1 MFGGLRK
8 STYLCVKL
16 TQKPMKNVER
26 IVVMGG
32 SFNPPTIA
40 HQKLMKDAMK
50 AVEADLGFF
59 VPVSDAYLKRKM
71 RYNKSAIVLPPQ
83 LRIDMVKCM
92 CVDRS
97 MKVCDL
103 EMGTIK
109 ARSLETLMAIQEEYP
124 SAQIYFIMGD
134 DKIKLLVHLC
144 KKKEFREN
152 FKVILYSRDD
162 ANLTYTL
169 DGLKISKEYMRSIVM
184 CPQPEGIAGVSS
196 SLIRERLIHG
206 ESFDDMLPAGV
217 GEMLNAYSNTVVP
230 QEDNNEDNSMQN
242 MKYSV
247 EVIKQIVCANP
258 EVQFVYFWGHMPAM
272 NGVTSTCLSQWYDTA
287 FEIDG
292 IKYHTAEQ
300 YMMAQKA
307 LLFNDTEVYHEIMS
321 ADNPRDYKKLG
332 RKIRNFDGK
341 VWDTKKYEIVV
352 EGNKAKFSQTPE
364 FKEFLLSTGD
374 AILVE
379 ASPYDRIWGIGLYP
393 AQAAKGTVDQW
404 RGLYLLGCALMEV
417 RDWLRES

>member
-1 MFGGLRK
+1 
-8 STYLCVKL
+8 
-16 TQKPMKNVER
+16 MKNIER

-40 HQKLMKDAMK
+40 HQELMKDAMK
-50 AVEADLGFF
+50 AVDAELGFF

-71 RYNKSAIVLPPQ
+71 RYNKSAMVLPPQ

-92 CVDRS
+92 CADGS
-97 MKVCDL
+97 MQVCDL
-103 EMGTIK
+103 EMGTVK
-109 ARSLETLMAIQEEYP
+109 ARTLETLMAIQQEYP
-124 SAQIYFIMGD
+124 FAEIYFIMGD
-134 DKIKLLVHLC
+134 DKMNLLVHLY
-144 KKKEFREN
+144 KKREFRDN
-152 FKVILYSRDD
+152 FKVILYSR
-162 ANLTYTL
+162 NGSSLTSTL
-169 DGLKISKEYMRSIVM
+169 EGVRISKEFMNSIVM
-184 CPQPEGIAGVSS
+184 CPQPEGLAGVSS
-196 SLIRERLIHG
+196 SLIRERLING

-217 GEMLNAYSNTVVP
+217 GEMLNAYAHDVVP
-230 QEDNNEDNSMQN
+230 QDNNEDKSMQN
-242 MKYSV
+242 MKYNV
-247 EVIKQIVCANP
+247 ETIKQIVCANP
-258 EVQFVYFWGHMPAM
+258 QVQFVYFWGHTPAK

-287 FEIDG
+287 FEVAG
-292 IKYHTAEQ
+292 VKYHTAEQ

-307 LLFNDTEVYHEIMS
+307 LLFNDAEVYDEIMS

-332 RKIRNFDGK
+332 RKIRNFDSK

-352 EGNKAKFSQTPE
+352 EGNKAKFSQNDE
-364 FKEFLLSTGD
+364 LKEFLLSTGD

-404 RGLYLLGCALMEV
+404 RGLNLLGCALMEV

>member
-1 MFGGLRK
+1 
-8 STYLCVKL
+8 
-16 TQKPMKNVER
+16 MKNIER

-32 SFNPPTIA
+32 SFNPPTVA
-40 HQKLMKDAMK
+40 HQELMKDAMK

-71 RYNKSAIVLPPQ
+71 RYNKSAMVLPPQ

-92 CVDRS
+92 CADGS
-97 MKVCDL
+97 MLVCDF
-103 EMGTIK
+103 EMGTVK
-109 ARSLETLMAIQEEYP
+109 ARSLETLKAIQQEYP
-124 SAQIYFIMGD
+124 FAEIYFIMGD
-134 DKIKLLVHLC
+134 DKMNLLVHLC
-144 KKKEFREN
+144 KKREFRDN

-162 ANLTYTL
+162 KNLTGTL
-169 DGLKISKEYMRSIVM
+169 EGLKIPKDYLKTIVL
-184 CPQPEGIAGVSS
+184 CQQPEGLAGVSS
-196 SLIRERLIHG
+196 SLIRERLISG
-206 ESFDDMLPAGV
+206 DSSDDMLPSGV
-217 GEMLNAYSNTVVP
+217 GEMLKAHAQNVVLKV
-230 QEDNNEDNSMQN
+230 ENNEDKSIQN
-242 MKYSV
+242 MKYNV
-247 EVIKQIVCANP
+247 ETIKQIACANP
-258 EVQFVYFWGHMPAM
+258 QVQFVYFWGHTPAK

-287 FEIDG
+287 FEVAG
-292 IKYHTAEQ
+292 VKYHTAEQ

-307 LLFNDTEVYHEIMS
+307 LIFNDAEVYDEIMA
-321 ADNPRDYKKLG
+321 ADNPRDYKNLG

-352 EGNKAKFSQTPE
+352 EGNKAKFSQNDE
-364 FKEFLLSTGD
+364 LKEFLLSTGD

-404 RGLYLLGCALMEV
+404 RGLNLLGCALMEV

>member
-1 MFGGLRK
+1 
-8 STYLCVKL
+8 
-16 TQKPMKNVER
+16 MKNIER

-40 HQKLMKDAMK
+40 HQELMKDAMK
-50 AVEADLGFF
+50 AVDAELGFF

-71 RYNKSAIVLPPQ
+71 RYNKSAMVLPPQ

-92 CVDRS
+92 CAEGS
-97 MKVCDL
+97 MRVCDL
-103 EMGTIK
+103 EMGTVK
-109 ARSLETLMAIQEEYP
+109 ARTLETLKAIQEEYP
-124 SAQIYFIMGD
+124 FAEIYFIMGD
-134 DKIKLLVHLC
+134 DKMNLLAHLY
-144 KKKEFREN
+144 KKREFREN
-152 FKVILYSRDD
+152 FKVILYSRNDSS
-162 ANLTYTL
+162 LTRTL
-169 DGLKISKEYMRSIVM
+169 EGVGISKEFMNSIVM
-184 CPQPEGIAGVSS
+184 CPQPEGLAGVSS
-196 SLIRERLIHG
+196 SLIRERLING

-217 GEMLNAYSNTVVP
+217 GEMLNAYAHDVVP
-230 QEDNNEDNSMQN
+230 QDNNEDKSMQN

-247 EVIKQIVCANP
+247 ETIKQIACANP
-258 EVQFVYFWGHMPAM
+258 QVQFVYFWGHTPAK

-287 FEIDG
+287 FEVAG
-292 IKYHTAEQ
+292 VKYHTAEQ

-307 LLFNDTEVYHEIMS
+307 LLFNDAEVYDEIMA

-341 VWDTKKYEIVV
+341 VWDMKKYEIVV
-352 EGNKAKFSQTPE
+352 EGNKAKFSQNDE
-364 FKEFLLSTGD
+364 LKEFLLSTGD

-404 RGLYLLGCALMEV
+404 RGLNLLGCALMEV

>member
-1 MFGGLRK
+1 ME
-8 STYLCVKL
+8 
-16 TQKPMKNVER
+16 NIER

-40 HQKLMKDAMK
+40 HQELMKDAMK
-50 AVEADLGFF
+50 AVEAELGFF

-71 RYNKSAIVLPPQ
+71 RYNKSAMVLPPQ

-92 CVDRS
+92 CTDGS
-97 MKVCDL
+97 MQVCDL
-103 EMGTIK
+103 EMGTVK
-109 ARSLETLMAIQEEYP
+109 ARTLETLKAIQEVYP
-124 SAQIYFIMGD
+124 FAEIYFIMGD
-134 DKIKLLVHLC
+134 DKMNILAHLY
-144 KKKEFREN
+144 KKREFRDN
-152 FKVILYSRDD
+152 FKVILYSRNDSS
-162 ANLTYTL
+162 LTSTL
-169 DGLKISKEYMRSIVM
+169 EGAGISKGFMNSIVM
-184 CPQPEGIAGVSS
+184 CLQPEGLAGVSS
-196 SLIRERLIHG
+196 SLIRERLING

-217 GEMLNAYSNTVVP
+217 GEMLNAYAHDVVP
-230 QEDNNEDNSMQN
+230 LDNNEDKSMQN

-247 EVIKQIVCANP
+247 ETIKQIACANP
-258 EVQFVYFWGHMPAM
+258 QVQFVYFWGHTPAK

-287 FEIDG
+287 FEVAG
-292 IKYHTAEQ
+292 VKYHTAEQ

-307 LLFNDTEVYHEIMS
+307 LLFNDAEVYDEIMA

-352 EGNKAKFSQTPE
+352 EGNKAKFSQNDE
-364 FKEFLLSTGD
+364 LKEFLLSTGD

-404 RGLYLLGCALMEV
+404 RGLNLLGCALMEV

>member
-1 MFGGLRK
+1 
-8 STYLCVKL
+8 
-16 TQKPMKNVER
+16 MKNVER

-40 HQKLMKDAMK
+40 HQELMKDAMK
-50 AVEADLGFF
+50 AVDAELGFF

-71 RYNKSAIVLPPQ
+71 RYNKSAMVLPPQ

-92 CVDRS
+92 CADGS
-97 MKVCDL
+97 MQVCDL
-103 EMGTIK
+103 EMGTVK
-109 ARSLETLMAIQEEYP
+109 ARTLETLKAIQEEYP
-124 SAQIYFIMGD
+124 FAEIYFIMGD
-134 DKIKLLVHLC
+134 DKMNLLAHLY
-144 KKKEFREN
+144 KKREFRDN
-152 FKVILYSRDD
+152 FKVILYSRNDSS
-162 ANLTYTL
+162 LTSTL
-169 DGLKISKEYMRSIVM
+169 EGVRISKEFMNSIVM
-184 CPQPEGIAGVSS
+184 CPQPEGLAGVSS
-196 SLIRERLIHG
+196 SLIRERLIKG

-217 GEMLNAYSNTVVP
+217 CEMLNAYAHDVVP
-230 QEDNNEDNSMQN
+230 QDNNEDKSMQN

-247 EVIKQIVCANP
+247 ETIKQIACANP
-258 EVQFVYFWGHMPAM
+258 QVQFVYFWGHTPAKK
-272 NGVTSTCLSQWYDTA
+272 GVTSTCLSQWYDTA
-287 FEIDG
+287 FEVAAV
-292 IKYHTAEQ
+292 KYHTAEQ

-307 LLFNDTEVYHEIMS
+307 LLFNDADVYDEIMS

-341 VWDTKKYEIVV
+341 VWDMKKYEIVV
-352 EGNKAKFSQTPE
+352 EGNKAKFSQNDE
-364 FKEFLLSTGD
+364 LKEFLLSTGD

-404 RGLYLLGCALMEV
+404 RGLNLLGCALMEV

>member
-1 MFGGLRK
+1 
-8 STYLCVKL
+8 
-16 TQKPMKNVER
+16 MKNIER

-40 HQKLMKDAMK
+40 HQELMKDAMK
-50 AVEADLGFF
+50 AVDAELGFF

-71 RYNKSAIVLPPQ
+71 RYNKSAMVLPPQ

-92 CVDRS
+92 CAEGS
-97 MKVCDL
+97 MQVCDL
-103 EMGTIK
+103 EMGTVK
-109 ARSLETLMAIQEEYP
+109 ARTLETLKAIQEEYP
-124 SAQIYFIMGD
+124 FAEIYFIMGD
-134 DKIKLLVHLC
+134 DKMNLLAHLY
-144 KKKEFREN
+144 KKREFRDN
-152 FKVILYSRDD
+152 FKVILYSRNDSS
-162 ANLTYTL
+162 LTSTL
-169 DGLKISKEYMRSIVM
+169 EGVRISKEFMNSIVM
-184 CPQPEGIAGVSS
+184 CPQPEGLAGVSS
-196 SLIRERLIHG
+196 SLIRERLING

-217 GEMLNAYSNTVVP
+217 GEMLNAYAHDAVP
-230 QEDNNEDNSMQN
+230 RDNYEDKSMQN
-242 MKYSV
+242 MKYNV
-247 EVIKQIVCANP
+247 ETIKQIACANP
-258 EVQFVYFWGHMPAM
+258 QVQFVYFWGHTPAK

-287 FEIDG
+287 FEIAG
-292 IKYHTAEQ
+292 VNYHTAEQ

-307 LLFNDTEVYHEIMS
+307 LLFNDAEVYDEIMA

-352 EGNKAKFSQTPE
+352 EGNKAKFSQNDE
-364 FKEFLLSTGD
+364 LKKFLLSTGD

-404 RGLYLLGCALMEV
+404 RGLNLLGCALMEV